1 MMTNKEYVQDRLD
14 ILQEEKKEIES
25 QLQYAYSDAKIEQL
39 EEQLREV
46 NHSIAIVSG
55 YGK

>member
-1 MMTNKEYVQDRLD
+1 MTNKEYVQDRLD

>member
-1 MMTNKEYVQDRLD
+1 MNVEYINDRLS
-14 ILQEEKKEIES
+14 LLNEEKKELES
-25 QLQYAYSDAKIEQL
+25 QLQYAFSDDKVEQL